1 MISVNLFMGD
11 FNSRIVTH
19 LDLNDTSNNLNVD
32 LFSNLNKFDMSR
44 NRNSLDKIKKSYGNL
59 LL

>member
-11 FNSRIVTH
+11 FNRRIVTH